1 MPQIDRRHDP
11 FGLID
16 LANEQVKAH
25 GEESGV
31 KRVGVIVMRRQYPRR
46 GFETVLCLLEIT
58 RRERD
63 LGLCDHTA
71 GPGNTFACAEAPRG
85 TPQEVARTTVIAE
98 LGHRDAAKR
107 ECRGIVAQGY
117 AVECAEGIA
126 SGERACCRRNQ

>member
-1 MPQIDRRHDP
+1 DRRHDP

-25 GEESGV
+25 VEESGV
-31 KRVGVIVMRRQYPRR
+31 KRVGVVVMSCQYPRR

-71 GPGNTFACAEAPRG
+71 GPGNTFARAEAPRG

-98 LGHRDAAKR
+98 LGHR
-107 ECRGIVAQGY
+107 
-117 AVECAEGIA
+117 
-126 SGERACCRRNQ
+126 